1 MKFSQ
6 FFSQLGGVFFIR
18 LVNWVFGQLLV
29 NFSQLAFKKLNV
41 FKENEVDHSVNFSQ
55 PTVELTT
62 ILCIGSQLDPLPI
75 VKTKKWGVFGA

>member
-1 MKFSQ
+1 M
-6 FFSQLGGVFFIR
+6 R

-55 PTVELTT
+55 LTVELTT
-62 ILCIGSQLDPLPI
+62 ILCIGSQL
-75 VKTKKWGVFGA
+75 VNF

>member
-55 PTVELTT
+55 LTVELTT
-62 ILCIGSQLDPLPI
+62 ILCIGSQL
-75 VKTKKWGVFGA
+75 VNF